1 MWFGD
6 EAAVAYEPNKPMMFE
21 DINVAPPQMSEVRI
35 KMVNAAVCQSDL
47 YFWKGKV
54 WFQNIRN
61 LHVFMDFPTQFFI
74 PLESVVNEIY
84 ELYYI
89 GNDMMSWEV
98 HEKV

>member
-1 MWFGD
+1 
-6 EAAVAYEPNKPMMFE
+6 
-21 DINVAPPQMSEVRI
+21 
-35 KMVNAAVCQSDL
+35 
-47 YFWKGKV
+47 
-54 WFQNIRN
+54 
-61 LHVFMDFPTQFFI
+61 MDFPTQFFI